1 MTQFPAVPPDIADA
15 FLTAIRAAIAQLPD
29 NTKHAEQYLRE
40 IQAFCSS
47 PTCDKNTADYLYITV
62 YNQLI
67 NLWAITSR
75 LKCCPERIKDTM
87 IEKEREVTIWL
98 NEQLKMYLATIEKC
112 ATA

>member
-1 MTQFPAVPPDIADA
+1 MTQFPTVPPAIANA
-15 FLTAIRAAIAQLPD
+15 FLTAIRAAIAQPHLPD

-47 PTCDKNTADYLYITV
+47 PTCDKNTATYLYITV
-62 YNQLI
+62 YDKLI

-87 IEKEREVTIWL
+87 IEREREVTIWL
-98 NEQLKMYLATIEKC
+98 NEQLKMYLATNP
-112 ATA
+112 A